1 MSDQLYKTM
10 KRKEEEKIYEKRKKE
25 AVYLLGQYVTE
36 TNSNEFFFK
45 FSEHLDGTVPYQMK
59 NKIEINPEREKYP
72 QHLRPKRSVYV
83 ERNDN
88 SMKDLQLSP
97 TEVSSAGKKT

>member
-1 MSDQLYKTM
+1 MVRLPRMSDQLYKTM

-45 FSEHLDGTVPYQMK
+45 FSEHLDSTVPY
-59 NKIEINPEREKYP
+59 
-72 QHLRPKRSVYV
+72 
-83 ERNDN
+83 
-88 SMKDLQLSP
+88 
-97 TEVSSAGKKT
+97 